1 MPDERLQEEVCAWV
15 RLKPGSKLTEE
26 ELRDFCKNN
35 ISHFKIPRY
44 IKFVDSYPI
53 NANQKILKTVM
64 RQITIEEINLAV

>member
-53 NANQKILKTVM
+53 NANQKILKNVM
-64 RQITIEEINLAV
+64 RQKATEEFNLKV

>member
-1 MPDERLQEEVCAWV
+1 V

-53 NANQKILKTVM
+53 NANNKVLKNVM
-64 RQITIEEINLAV
+64 RQKSAEELNLIV

>member
-1 MPDERLQEEVCAWV
+1 V

-53 NANQKILKTVM
+53 NANNKVLKNVM
-64 RQITIEEINLAV
+64 REKSAEELNLIV

>member
-1 MPDERLQEEVCAWV
+1 V

-53 NANQKILKTVM
+53 NANQKILKNVM
-64 RQITIEEINLAV
+64 RQKSAEEFKLKV